1 MKHLVYGAC
10 LLLFIGLSGCKSIGI
25 SGSGYD
31 EYPEYKEGY
40 RDGDPDAPKFETVE
54 EWKKR
59 QEEEKKL
66 EEEKLKKKE
75 QTKSK
80 KD

>member
-1 MKHLVYGAC
+1 MKHLMYGTC
-10 LLLFIGLSGCKSIGI
+10 LLLFTGIFGCKSIGI

-59 QEEEKKL
+59 QEEEKA
-66 EEEKLKKKE
+66 EAEKKKN
-75 QTKSK
+75 K
-80 KD
+80 KN

>member
-1 MKHLVYGAC
+1 MKLFIYSAC
-10 LLLFIGLSGCKSIGI
+10 LLLICILFSCKSIEV
-25 SGSGYD
+25 SGSGHD
-31 EYPEYKEGY
+31 EYPEFKEGY

-59 QEEEKKL
+59 QEEEQKA
-66 EEEKLKKKE
+66 EEEKAKKKE
-75 QTKSK
+75 KKKSK